1 MRTPTPHARSHAR
14 RARDQVRFDYAAD
27 EQIEHMWASFYPA
40 SAARA
45 PAFREA
51 MRAALDGRT
60 VTTADLQ
67 HFFVMQMRSSAEPRR
82 RRLRR
87 RRRSPTR

>member
-1 MRTPTPHARSHAR
+1 ML
-14 RARDQVRFDYAAD
+14 FDYVAD

-40 SAARA
+40 AAARA

-51 MRAALDGRT
+51 MRAVLDGRT

-67 HFFVMQMRSSAEPRR
+67 HFFVMQMCSLAEEA
-82 RRLRR
+82 L
-87 RRRSPTR
+87 RSPTR